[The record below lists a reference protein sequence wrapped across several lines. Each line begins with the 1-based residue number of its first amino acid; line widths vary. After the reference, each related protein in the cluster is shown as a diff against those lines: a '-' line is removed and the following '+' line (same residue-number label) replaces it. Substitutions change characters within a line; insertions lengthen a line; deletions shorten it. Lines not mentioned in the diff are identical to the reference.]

1 MTYTSILYLFIFLP
15 GVMLLYQ
22 LAPGRHRYKVLLAAS
37 WLFFLSLSGKLIIY
51 LLISTVS
58 VHHIGLWLSSC
69 KKDLNLT
76 GVSAEEKKSLKAACA
91 VKRRRILW
99 LGLGIQ
105 LGMLVVLK
113 YSGFFSDNINHLL
126 KAVSYPN
133 LLPAMKFALPIG
145 ISFYTLQAVSYLA
158 DVYYEKI
165 PADDHLGRLALYLT
179 FFPILMEGPICRYSQ
194 TANALTEGKPLEYKN
209 VTYGFQRILWGLFK
223 KLIIADRLN
232 LLVETVFGSY
242 KQYGGIVVILGAIL
256 YTFQLYADFSGCI
269 DMTIGTG
276 EIFGITIPEN
286 FRQPFFSKS
295 PSEFWRRW
303 HITLGTWL
311 KDYVFYPI
319 SLTAPVK
326 KFGKNSRAKLGKH
339 VGQVVASA
347 PALFGVW
354 ICNGFWHGTGWHY
367 LFFGIY
373 YFVLILL
380 ENLTEPYVIKAAEQ
394 LKINRNNV
402 LYRIFQS
409 VKLLII
415 VFIGELFFRAETMTA
430 GLSMFQS
437 IFTGFDTKVL
447 TDGSLLQLGLSFAD
461 YTAVFLGFLAVL
473 TVGIIHEH
481 GISIRDK
488 ISGYKIPVRWT
499 LYYGAILLVIV
510 LGAYGD
516 GYLPA
521 KLIYAGF

>member
-1 MTYTSILYLFIFLP
+1 MTYTSILYLLIFLP
-15 GVMLLYQ
+15 GVMLFYQ
-22 LAPGRHRYKVLLAAS
+22 LVPVRHRYKVLLAAS
-37 WLFFLSLSGKLIIY
+37 WLFFLSLSGKLIVY
-51 LLISTVS
+51 LLLSTLS

-69 KKDLNLT
+69 KKSLDLT
-76 GVSAEEKKSLKAACA
+76 GASVEEKKSLKAAYA
-91 VKRRRILW
+91 AKKRRILW
-99 LGLGIQ
+99 FGLGIQ
-105 LGMLVVLK
+105 LGMLIVLK
-113 YSGFFSDNINHLL
+113 YSGFFSDNMNHLL

-133 LLPAMKFALPIG
+133 LLPGMKFALPIG
-145 ISFYTLQAVSYLA
+145 ISFYTLQAVSYLV

-179 FFPILMEGPICRYSQ
+179 FFPILMEGPICRYAQ

-209 VTYGFQRILWGLFK
+209 VTYGFQRVLWGLFK

-242 KQYGGIVVILGAIL
+242 KQYGGIVVIVGAIL

-276 EIFGITIPEN
+276 EVFGITIPEN

-311 KDYVFYPI
+311 KDYIFYPI
-319 SLTAPVK
+319 SLTGPVK
-326 KFGKNSRAKLGKH
+326 KFGKKARTKLGKH
-339 VGQVVASA
+339 VGQVVASS

-354 ICNGFWHGTGWHY
+354 ICNGFWHGNGWHY
-367 LFFGIY
+367 LFFGMY
-373 YFVLILL
+373 YFVLIML
-380 ENLTEPYVIKAAEQ
+380 ENLTEPYVIKTAEAF
-394 LKINRNNV
+394 KINRNN
-402 LYRIFQS
+402 LIYRIFQS

-415 VFIGELFFRAETMTA
+415 VFTGELFFRADTLTA
-430 GLSMFQS
+430 GFSMFSS
-437 IFTGFDTKVL
+437 IFTGFNLKAL
-447 TDGSLLQLGLSFAD
+447 KDGSLLHLGLTIPD
-461 YTAVFLGFLAVL
+461 YVAVFFGFLAVL
-473 TVGIIHEH
+473 AVGIIHER
-481 GISIRDK
+481 GISIRERM
-488 ISGYKIPVRWT
+488 SGLKLPVRWT

-516 GYLPA
+516 GYLPV